1 MSVPPYDPPPP
12 PPERRSLTT
21 LEVGLI
27 LGVVALVVFCCLG
40 WGVLAVFAPAPH

>member
-1 MSVPPYDPPPP
+1 MRKTHGSRWW
-12 PPERRSLTT
+12 PERPMTA

-40 WGVLAVFAPAPH
+40 WAVLAAFAPPQS

>member
-1 MSVPPYDPPPP
+1 MRKHNRSRSWL
-12 PPERRSLTT
+12 PERPLTA

-40 WGVLAVFAPAPH
+40 WAVLAVFAPAQG